1 MTPPIGATS
10 YVFRYLLSDGSKA
23 PGLDDLL
30 RQARD
35 AGLDSFQICEN
46 ARPLNASPAEWT
58 RLGGQAAGLGLHLSL
73 GCMTLDPRLI
83 IQYLDRVEAIGGSY
97 LRVVLER
104 QGEAP
109 LTLDGIHKF
118 LDGIIAELE
127 ARKIC
132 LAIENHFEIPSRV
145 LADASRNYA
154 SNLVGF
160 CVDVANSLRNFEDAS
175 VVLDLL
181 GSRAICY
188 HLKDYVV
195 AGSNVGF
202 NVSGAPFGEGS
213 IGAPSLLRRIL
224 RDGDSLRQIFLETW
238 TPASGVWADDVAR
251 DAQWLAASVRNLKQ
265 LFSEVIASSP
275 APPTARNR
283 D

>member
-10 YVFRYLLSDGSKA
+10 YVFRYLLNDASKA
-23 PGLDDLL
+23 PALDELL

-35 AGLDSFQICEN
+35 AGLDSFQVCEN
-46 ARPLNASPAEWT
+46 ARPLNASAAEWT
-58 RLGGQAAGLGLHLSL
+58 RLGREAASLGLHLSL
-73 GCMTLDPRLI
+73 GCMTLDPDVI
-83 IQYLDRVEAIGGSY
+83 VQYLDRVEAIGGSY

-109 LTLDGIHKF
+109 LTLDGIRKF

-132 LAIENHFEIPSRV
+132 LAIENHFEIPSRT
-145 LADASRNYA
+145 LADAARSYK
-154 SNLVGF
+154 SNQVGF
-160 CVDVANSLRNFEDAS
+160 CVDVANSLRNFEDAG

-202 NVSGAPFGEGS
+202 NVSGAPFGEGR
-213 IGAPSLLRRIL
+213 IGATSLLRRLLHGI
-224 RDGDSLRQIFLETW
+224 DFFPQMFLETW
-238 TPASGVWADDVAR
+238 TPATGVWADDVAR
-251 DAQWLAASVRNLKQ
+251 DAQWLAASVCNLKQ
-265 LFSEVIASSP
+265 LLSEVIASP
-275 APPTARNR
+275 LRPPTPAQI

>member
-224 RDGDSLRQIFLETW
+224 RDGDSPRQIFLETW

>member
-160 CVDVANSLRNFEDAS
+160 CVDVANSMRNFEDAS

>member
-1 MTPPIGATS
+1 MTPRIGATS
-10 YVFRYLLSDGSKA
+10 YVFRYLLSDASKA
-23 PGLDDLL
+23 PTLDDLL
-30 RQARD
+30 CLAAD

-46 ARPLNASPAEWT
+46 ARPLNASAAEWN
-58 RLGGQAAGLGLHLSL
+58 RLGRQSASHSLHLSL
-73 GCMTLDPRLI
+73 GCMTLDPRVI
-83 IQYLDRVEAIGGSY
+83 VQYLDRVEAIGGSY

-109 LTLDGIHKF
+109 LNLDGIRMF
-118 LDGIIAELE
+118 LDKIIAELE

-145 LADASRNYA
+145 LAEAARDYP

-175 VVLDLL
+175 VALDLL

-202 NVSGAPFGEGS
+202 NVSGAPFGEGR
-213 IGAPSLLRRIL
+213 IGALSLVRRL
-224 RDGDSLRQIFLETW
+224 LHGVDFFPQMFLETW

-251 DAQWLAASVRNLKQ
+251 DAQWLSASMRNLKQ
-265 LFSEVIASSP
+265 LLSDVIASP
-275 APPTARNR
+275 LPPT
-283 D
+283 DSTQK

>member
-10 YVFRYLLSDGSKA
+10 YVFRYLLSNASKA
-23 PGLDDLL
+23 PGLEDLL

-46 ARPLNASPAEWT
+46 ARPLNSSPAEWT
-58 RLGGQAAGLGLHLSL
+58 RLGKQASSLDLSLSL
-73 GCMTLDPRLI
+73 GCMTLDPTVI
-83 IQYLDRVEAIGGSY
+83 VQYLDRVEAIGGTY

-109 LTLDGIHKF
+109 LTPDGIRKF

-127 ARKIC
+127 VRNIC

-145 LADASRNYA
+145 LADAARDYP
-154 SNLVGF
+154 SNHVGF
-160 CVDVANSLRNFEDAS
+160 CVDVANSLRNFEDAG

-202 NVSGAPFGEGS
+202 NVSGAPFGEGR
-213 IGAPSLLRRIL
+213 IGAPPLLRRL
-224 RDGDSLRQIFLETW
+224 LHNVDSLPQMFLETW

-265 LFSEVIASSP
+265 LLSEVIASPLPP
-275 APPTARNR
+275 ADARP

>member
-1 MTPPIGATS
+1 MTPRIGATS
-10 YVFRYLLSDGSKA
+10 YVFRYLLNDASKA
-23 PGLDDLL
+23 PTLDDLL
-30 RQARD
+30 RLARD

-58 RLGGQAAGLGLHLSL
+58 RLGRQATSLGLHLSL
-73 GCMTLDPRLI
+73 GCMTLDPAVI
-83 IQYLDRVEAIGGSY
+83 VQYLDRVKEIGGGY

-109 LTLDGIHKF
+109 LNLDGIRKF
-118 LDGIIAELE
+118 LDGIVAELG

-145 LADASRNYA
+145 LADAVRNYP

-160 CVDVANSLRNFEDAS
+160 CVDVANSLRNFEDAG

-202 NVSGAPFGEGS
+202 NVSGAPFGEGR
-213 IGAPSLLRRIL
+213 IGAPSLLRRL
-224 RDGDSLRQIFLETW
+224 LHGVDFFPQMFLETW
-238 TPASGVWADDVAR
+238 TPASGVRADDVAR
-251 DAQWLAASVRNLKQ
+251 DALWLAASVRNLKQ
-265 LFSEVIASSP
+265 LLSEVIASPLLP
-275 APPTARNR
+275 ADSRQS
-283 D
+283 